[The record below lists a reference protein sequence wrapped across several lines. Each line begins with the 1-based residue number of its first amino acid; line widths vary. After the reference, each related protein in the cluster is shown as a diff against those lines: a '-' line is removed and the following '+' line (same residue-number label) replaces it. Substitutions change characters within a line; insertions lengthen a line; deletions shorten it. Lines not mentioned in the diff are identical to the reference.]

1 MKYALITGFIKR
13 LPDSRF
19 FGLKAKLWRCAG
31 QDVHPGCRLFSSVRI
46 SQAIRLSVGE
56 DTFIGHD
63 TVILGGRSF
72 VRIGARCDISSRVN
86 IITGTHELDPAG
98 PRMAGRPQ
106 SLDITIGNGV
116 WIGVGATI
124 LAGVTIGD
132 MAMIAAG
139 SVVSKDVP
147 PYTIVGGVPA
157 KPIRSFDPETG
168 SWIKDATI
176 FKTL

>member
-19 FGLKAKLWRCAG
+19 FGLKVKLWRMAG
-31 QDVHPGCRLFSSVRI
+31 QDVHAGCRLFSSVRI
-46 SQAIRLSVGE
+46 SQAIRLSIGE

-63 TVILGGRSF
+63 TMILGGKST

-86 IITGTHELDPAG
+86 IITGTHDLDPTG
-98 PRMAGRPQ
+98 PRMAGKTK

-157 KPIRSFDPETG
+157 KIIRTFDPASRTWAKE
-168 SWIKDATI
+168 AEI
-176 FKTL
+176 FKSL